1 MIIGISGHQDRAGI
15 DWKWVRDEIDR
26 ELAALPG
33 RHIGYSSLAIGSDQ
47 IFAGAIL
54 DRGDE
59 LVAVVPMRSYEA
71 CLEGGALRRYRKLKS
86 QASVV
91 QLDGGTSEERA
102 FYDAGVFIVDHVE
115 RMIAIWDGNPSQ
127 GLGGTADIVAYAV
140 AKSIPVA
147 CINPTTM
154 TVGNL

>member
-1 MIIGISGHQDRAGI
+1 
-15 DWKWVRDEIDR
+15 
-26 ELAALPG
+26 
-33 RHIGYSSLAIGSDQ
+33 
-47 IFAGAIL
+47 
-54 DRGDE
+54 
-59 LVAVVPMRSYEA
+59 
-71 CLEGGALRRYRKLKS
+71 LKS